1 MSQLSAEQLAF
12 LKSQGISLSLVV
24 DAGHLSKSAREAFMN
39 ESGHKF
45 YYGGSPCKAAGHT
58 LRSKA
63 GHCIQCDTSK
73 IAYQLRSSAAGY
85 VYLAHSER
93 NGFIKVGFSEVDPD
107 GRVTWL
113 QSSSYGG
120 VNDWDIKRSVRI
132 LKDAGKC
139 EFEIHGALE
148 KWRKPIVYQK
158 NGEAVE
164 CREIFVCPLVDAEK
178 LFLAITRT
186 YQ

>member
-1 MSQLSAEQLAF
+1 MSKITSEQLSF

-24 DAGHLSKSAREAFMN
+24 DAGNLSKSAREKFMN

-45 YYGGSPCKAAGHT
+45 YYGGAACKAAGHT

-63 GHCIQCDTSK
+63 GHCIQCDTSN

-85 VYLAHSER
+85 VYLAHSPR
-93 NGFIKVGFSEVDPD
+93 NGFVKIGFSEIDPYS
-107 GRVTWL
+107 RVIWL
-113 QSSSYGG
+113 QSSAYGD
-120 VNDWDIKRSVRI
+120 VNDWNIKRSVKI

-139 EFEIHGALE
+139 EFEIHAALE
-148 KWRKPIVYQK
+148 KWRKPIVYKK

-164 CREIFVCPLVDAEK
+164 CREIFSCQLSEAEK
-178 LFLAITRT
+178 QFLVITHT

>member
-1 MSQLSAEQLAF
+1 MSKLAAEQVEF

-24 DAGHLSKSAREAFMN
+24 DAGHISKSAREAFMK

-45 YYGGSPCKAAGHT
+45 YYGGAPCKAAGHT

-73 IAYQLRSSAAGY
+73 IAYQLRSSATGY

-113 QSSSYGG
+113 QSSAYGG
-120 VNDWDIKRSVRI
+120 VNDWDIKRSVKI

-139 EFEIHGALE
+139 EFEIHAALE

-164 CREIFVCPLVDAEK
+164 CREIFACPLAEAEK
-178 LFLAITRT
+178 QFLAITRT

>member
-1 MSQLSAEQLAF
+1 MSKLTPEQLIF
-12 LKSQGISLSLVV
+12 LKSQQISLSLLV
-24 DAGHLSKSAREAFMN
+24 DAGHLSKISREKFMN

-45 YYGGSPCKAAGHT
+45 YYGGAPCKAAGHT

-85 VYLAHSER
+85 VYLAHSEQ
-93 NGFIKVGFSEVDPD
+93 NGFIKIGFSEVDPYA
-107 GRVTWL
+107 RVTWL
-113 QSSSYGG
+113 QASAYGD
-120 VNDWDIKRSVRI
+120 VNDWEIKRSVKI

-139 EFEIHGALE
+139 EFEIHAALE
-148 KWRKPIVYQK
+148 KWRKSIVYQK
-158 NGEAVE
+158 NGQAVE
-164 CREIFVCPLVDAEK
+164 CREIFSCSLVEAEK
-178 LFLAITRT
+178 HFLATTRI

>member
-1 MSQLSAEQLAF
+1 MSKLTAEQVAF

-24 DAGHLSKSAREAFMN
+24 DAGHSSKSAREAFMK

-45 YYGGSPCKAAGHT
+45 YYGGAPCKAAGHT

-73 IAYQLRSSAAGY
+73 IAYQLRSSATGY

-113 QSSSYGG
+113 QSSAYGG
-120 VNDWDIKRSVRI
+120 VNDWDIKRSVKI

-139 EFEIHGALE
+139 EFEIHAALE

-164 CREIFVCPLVDAEK
+164 CREIFACPLAEAEK
-178 LFLAITRT
+178 QFLAITST